1 MLALV
6 PATLAA
12 GSAARLVSFL
22 ALYDAPLAHLRGLD
36 IAVIAIYFAM
46 VIWIGFYL
54 KGRSNTSEEF
64 FMAGREMT
72 AWIAGLSFVS
82 ANLGS
87 LELMGWAGSA
97 YQYGI
102 LATHWYWI
110 GAIPAMIFLG
120 LVMMPFYYVSKT
132 HSVPGYLDLRYG
144 GAARSVAAFSFATE
158 MILMSGVNMF
168 AMAVVMKVVLGW
180 DITFSIFVSS
190 IAVALYVGLGGLRS
204 AIFNEVLQFVLIWGG
219 ALLVPILG
227 LYQAGGVSGLKTQ
240 IMANMQSMTG
250 VQGDSYFHLWRD
262 TGHFAANPMGVH
274 WTGIVFGLGFV
285 ISFGYWTTDF
295 LVVQRVLAAHNLRAA
310 RMAPIIGS
318 FFKMAVPFIVILPGL
333 LGLVL
338 LQNPDGSRRQLVGED
353 VVAACAQASG
363 GGVANPSD
371 CSAAMAKTTLPAD
384 YQQKV
389 LSSAP
394 NAELHSYNQAL
405 PLMMVRYLGPGLLGL
420 GITALIA
427 GFMSGMA
434 GNVSAFSTVWT
445 YDIYK
450 PLINKRGSDSHYVL
464 VGRLSIL
471 VGVAISIG
479 AAYLVM
485 HAHGIMDYVQAL
497 FSIFIAPLLAVILF
511 GMFWK
516 RATALA
522 GFLGLL
528 IGIVFSASLFM
539 WVKLTPAA
547 LATVALSPDAKPMA
561 ENVFRALWAFIVT
574 VVIVVVVSLL
584 TKARPVAELNGLVY
598 GATILPK
605 EEPVPFYKNEWMWAG
620 LVVVIFAALNILFW

>member
-1 MLALV
+1 MYGLV
-6 PATLAA
+6 PLAYA
-12 GSAARLVSFL
+12 ASSLGSMPALL
-22 ALYDAPLAHLRGLD
+22 AFSTEPLAHLRTLD
-36 IAVIAIYFAM
+36 IFVIAIYFVM

-120 LVMMPFYYVSKT
+120 LVMMPFYYVCKT
-132 HSVPGYLDLRYG
+132 HSVPGYLDLRFG
-144 GAARSVAAFSFATE
+144 GAARSVAAFSFAIE

-180 DITFSIFVSS
+180 DISFSIFVSS
-190 IAVALYVGLGGLRS
+190 VAVAVYVGLGGLRS

-227 LYQAGGVSGLKTQ
+227 LIQTGGVGGLKRQ
-240 IMANMQSMTG
+240 IMVNMQSMTG
-250 VQGDSYFHLWRD
+250 VHGDSYFHLWRD
-262 TGHFAANPMGVH
+262 TGSFAANPMGVH

-310 RMAPIIGS
+310 RMAPIIAS

-353 VVAACAQASG
+353 VVAACTIPSAG
-363 GGVANPSD
+363 GGVDNPAA
-371 CSAAMAKTTLPAD
+371 CSLAMANTSLPD
-384 YQQKV
+384 EYQQKV
-389 LSSAP
+389 LNGTSD
-394 NAELHSYNQAL
+394 LHSYNQAL

-450 PLINKRGSDSHYVL
+450 PLINKKGSDSHYVL

-471 VGVAISIG
+471 IGVAVSIG

-497 FSIFIAPLLAVILF
+497 FSIFVAPLLATILF

-516 RATALA
+516 RATKLA

-528 IGIVFSASLFM
+528 LGIVFSASLFM
-539 WVKLTPAA
+539 WVKLVPSA

-561 ENVFRALWAFIVT
+561 ENVFRALWAFVFATIVL
-574 VVIVVVVSLL
+574 VVVSLL
-584 TKARPVAELNGLVY
+584 TKPRPVAELEGLVY
-598 GATILPK
+598 GATRLPT
-605 EEPVPFYKNEWMWAG
+605 EEPVPFYRNEYTWAI
-620 LVVVIFAALNILFW
+620 LVVVIFAALNIIFW